1 MTRTMKLAMAEAAAV
16 LVFGLGFGIAAAA
29 TWNHDRYQGMNGMPG
44 SMMSGGMMSSS
55 MMSGSMMNGSMMSG
69 GQMGTMMGGAWTG
82 GQSAPPAIADARE
95 VTVTTDEL
103 RFSPSTITVKTG
115 EAVNIVLVNSDDIV
129 HDFTVPAFG
138 IHVTLQPGQRTT
150 IGMQPATAGSYPFLC
165 TVAGHAQAGMQ
176 GTIVVSS

>member
-1 MTRTMKLAMAEAAAV
+1 MTRTMKLAMAAAAAV

-44 SMMSGGMMSSS
+44 SMMAGG
-55 MMSGSMMNGSMMSG
+55 MMSGSMMNGSMMNG

-82 GQSAPPAIADARE
+82 AQSAPPAITGARE
-95 VTVTTDEL
+95 VTVATDDL
-103 RFSPSTITVKTG
+103 RFSPSTIKVKTG
-115 EAVNIVLVNSDDIV
+115 EAVNIDLVNSDDIV

-138 IHVTLQPGQRTT
+138 IHVRLQPGQRTT
-150 IGMQPATAGSYPFLC
+150 IGMQPAAAGSYPFLC
-165 TVAGHAQAGMQ
+165 TVAGHAQAGMR